1 MLKRLYGKE
10 DVPQAVADQLAE
22 MVFSAP
28 TSILLYV
35 IGLIIAAPTFWWCSH
50 DFWIAVAAVTS
61 ILLNLS
67 RIAVVFFFRARSPTY
82 WTLVHALGGCFSLNL
97 AVLVA
102 RAFFVGE
109 ATSIALAVIVAS
121 GYRPARPK
129 PAKSPHP
136 NR

>member
-10 DVPQAVADQLAE
+10 DVPQEVADQLAE

-67 RIAVVFFFRARSPTY
+67 RIAVVFFFKQRNRDGDWARSTTRTKPT
-82 WTLVHALGGCFSLNL
+82 C
-97 AVLVA
+97 A
-102 RAFFVGE
+102 RYAGFCHWWLPLTEPGQY
-109 ATSIALAVIVAS
+109 SWPGLS
-121 GYRPARPK
+121 SWGKRLQSR
-129 PAKSPHP
+129 SQ
-136 NR
+136 